1 MKYLK
6 LFEDYLNEVG
16 DLSAGNY
23 PVTGPLFDAGGTRYC
38 KYIFKTDSGLEYTVV
53 FYVRRGAVVE
63 CWFEVRD
70 EGNDKIRPQHLTT
83 DKGELYKIMGTIV
96 PIVNHYLTAK
106 GAGTPYGLNSEFTP
120 KDIHAPEAEELVIEP
135 SKEKKRVGRGYGD
148 DIKSDKR
155 REKLYM
161 TYLKKQ
167 GYKTRM
173 AGDTISVDI
182 KKYKNV
188 YESVLN
194 EKKPK
199 GAPDFHHSDAP
210 DAEGRFRDLSAK
222 DLAAWLIKTRNKDVQ
237 KISAALNQQ
246 IVFHRGKDKAYA
258 DKMERTR
265 KEVYKKLDRKDL
277 LDKMNE
283 ALNESKVS
291 YSAVVLDKK
300 SKEKLLNMG
309 TMQDGWEPAATHMT
323 INTGQL
329 SDPSMKGKT
338 IKLEVI
344 EAAENEQVVAAKVAI
359 LDPTLQVRNRTPH
372 IVIALNKKKGGKL
385 SMGKSLEGWVKVR
398 SIILSG
404 EIKEIPV

>member
-1 MKYLK
+1 MKYLN

-106 GAGTPYGLNSEFTP
+106 GVGTPYGLNSEFTP

-188 YESVLN
+188 YE
-194 EKKPK
+194 
-199 GAPDFHHSDAP
+199 
-210 DAEGRFRDLSAK
+210 
-222 DLAAWLIKTRNKDVQ
+222 
-237 KISAALNQQ
+237 
-246 IVFHRGKDKAYA
+246 
-258 DKMERTR
+258 
-265 KEVYKKLDRKDL
+265 
-277 LDKMNE
+277 
-283 ALNESKVS
+283 ALNESKIS

-300 SKEKLLNMG
+300 SKEKLLKMG

-329 SDPSMKGKT
+329 ADPSMKGKT

-344 EAAENEQVVAAKVAI
+344 EAAENDQVVAAKVTI
-359 LDPTLQVRNRTPH
+359 LDPTLQVRNRIPH
-372 IVIALNKKKGGKL
+372 IVIALNKKNGGKL

-404 EIKEIPV
+404 EVKEIPV

>member
-6 LFEDYLNEVG
+6 L
-16 DLSAGNY
+16 
-23 PVTGPLFDAGGTRYC
+23 
-38 KYIFKTDSGLEYTVV
+38 
-53 FYVRRGAVVE
+53 
-63 CWFEVRD
+63 
-70 EGNDKIRPQHLTT
+70 
-83 DKGELYKIMGTIV
+83 
-96 PIVNHYLTAK
+96 
-106 GAGTPYGLNSEFTP
+106 SEQ
-120 KDIHAPEAEELVIEP
+120 
-135 SKEKKRVGRGYGD
+135 Y
-148 DIKSDKR
+148 
-155 REKLYM
+155 
-161 TYLKKQ
+161 
-167 GYKTRM
+167 
-173 AGDTISVDI
+173 
-182 KKYKNV
+182 
-188 YESVLN
+188 LN

-283 ALNESKVS
+283 ALNESKIS

-309 TMQDGWEPAATHMT
+309 TMQNGWEPAATHMT

-372 IVIALNKKKGGKL
+372 IVIALNKKNGGKL